1 MKAIKDQR
9 AGNKE
14 EKGERRKAGRRQRF
28 RGYHYLELCAG
39 LVFTSNA
46 TQNAREKGGRG
57 PEGGGSPS

>member
-1 MKAIKDQR
+1 MKAFKDQR

-14 EKGERRKAGRRQRF
+14 EKGKDGRQAG
-28 RGYHYLELCAG
+28 GNASEGATTWNSAG
-39 LVFTSNA
+39 LVFTSIA